1 MICMW
6 NISQS
11 FQGSSSSFLF
21 LRTSFGVGTSVTP
34 FKLSI
39 LGAAEWFFDIE
50 SVASISN
57 WSPVFATL
65 RVVKWKFQV
74 SDSVCPEIIVVL
86 QPPPNL
92 SAEIIAN
99 RLSRFGVYKVL
110 LTGVK
115 GTSTELVQLE
125 IINKVTNL
133 NQSWKYRCV
142 TPSIGSSGIT
152 IEVPKTFWSD
162 VIS

>member
-1 MICMW
+1 MYLGRL
-6 NISQS
+6 NI
-11 FQGSSSSFLF
+11 SSFLF

-57 WSPVFATL
+57 WSPVFTTL
-65 RVVKWKFQV
+65 RVV
-74 SDSVCPEIIVVL
+74 SDSICPEIIVVL

-115 GTSTELVQLE
+115 ATSTELVQLKM
-125 IINKVTNL
+125 INKVTNV
-133 NQSWKYRCV
+133 NQ
-142 TPSIGSSGIT
+142 T
-152 IEVPKTFWSD
+152 
-162 VIS
+162 